1 MPWVFLGCPAS
12 LTYLPPDDE
21 SASGV
26 SSHSSDGCRSVRTL
40 RKRHVRALLGLRED
54 VGRGSVQLSDH
65 SPTRREEDPYLA
77 PEEKKRRLTNLE
89 AMAETRRQQLLDNC
103 VETIDLTTAN
113 YQPTFRTASSNQTRG
128 PHLPL
133 QRPPCVS
140 HLPAVWAAAAAGPKR
155 RKPASQQNASSSSS
169 SPSVVRDGALAENFM
184 QTVVSTSTSSPSAV
198 LDSTLRILATSTSD
212 LSTLISQVSRNY
224 RGCSVHMQGWP
235 IRTWRRSPPLWREP
249 QLQESTRR
257 LRCLDKLQPTA
268 VSPDPCWP
276 VTLLAVGCLARMV
289 APLNSDI

>member
-1 MPWVFLGCPAS
+1 MRNALGFLRMSSFVDLSAS
-12 LTYLPPDDE
+12 DDE

-140 HLPAVWAAAAAGPKR
+140 HLPAVWAAAAAWDRSAGSRPLSRTHHRVPQVPRLYAMVHWPRTSCR
-155 RKPASQQNASSSSS
+155 RW
-169 SPSVVRDGALAENFM
+169 SPL
-184 QTVVSTSTSSPSAV
+184 P
-198 LDSTLRILATSTSD
+198 
-212 LSTLISQVSRNY
+212 
-224 RGCSVHMQGWP
+224 
-235 IRTWRRSPPLWREP
+235 
-249 QLQESTRR
+249 R
-257 LRCLDKLQPTA
+257 LR
-268 VSPDPCWP
+268 
-276 VTLLAVGCLARMV
+276 R
-289 APLNSDI
+289 APFSIRH